1 MVAGKRG
8 RAGRV
13 EILARLAIVF
23 GALSIFS
30 FGGGNAVVPQMYA
43 DTVVQNH
50 WVSAADFARFFALGK
65 LAPGPTMTMGTL
77 IGFAVGGL
85 AGAVVATAALLVP
98 AGIIVYT
105 LGRMWRRFA
114 GAPWREPFARAVPPV
129 VIALLWGSIVAI
141 SRGALD
147 GPVTYAFAGGA
158 LVLMLCTK
166 LNQAVLM
173 LIAGVA
179 GAIVFR

>member
-1 MVAGKRG
+1 M
-8 RAGRV
+8 

-43 DTVVQNH
+43 DTVLENH
-50 WVSAADFARFFALGK
+50 WVSAAEFARFFALGK

-77 IGFAVGGL
+77 IGYAVAGIE
-85 AGAVVATAALLVP
+85 GAVIATAALLVP
-98 AGIIVYT
+98 AGIIVYL

-129 VIALLWGSIVAI
+129 VVALLWGSVVAI

-147 GPVTYAFAGGA
+147 TPVTYAFAGGA
-158 LVLMLCTK
+158 LLLMLFTK
-166 LNQAVLM
+166 LNQAALM
-173 LIAGVA
+173 LIAGAV
-179 GAIVFR
+179 GAVVFR